1 MKNASYK
8 SCTLEAVQKSNES
21 DDQTVQC
28 GGKSEKNVEPCCKRL
43 MCLSLKHHFFFCMRK
58 RGILKE

>member
-21 DDQTVQC
+21 DDQTVV
-28 GGKSEKNVEPCCKRL
+28 KVVVKV
-43 MCLSLKHHFFFCMRK
+43 RK
-58 RGILKE
+58 M